1 MAAEHRTLGRLAAL
15 GSSLCLVFAIVIAV
29 PSVPS
34 AAQSEAGLVTS
45 DKEGWWNRLAGVEEE
60 EPAPAN
66 PLGGSP
72 APPPPSTVPEGAI
85 AVGALL
91 GEPDKIAALG
101 VVLPFEQGTVERLV
115 MTLALVEDEAAQG
128 GDPESGAIRACPV
141 TGFWVPEENGKFQ
154 NRPEADCEIA
164 NAPGTRN
171 EDGSWTFDLT
181 AVASLWVDPAAAL
194 FPNGVLL
201 EPVIEPPGSFQVSFA
216 GGPDGIAFDFAGEP
230 GDDADDPFGL
240 DGGGGGFGGGGFGGG
255 GGFDDSGGDTG
266 SFGGDASGGLSGGSF
281 DVGSAPAF
289 TAPDTP
295 PPAIEA
301 PDAGTAAPPTN
312 TGGDVAPGAPVGTQ
326 IGNTLGN
333 FPPGA
338 WVVLVLGLVLAF
350 LAALTLGPAGAAGAA
365 PRRAGGVSRVL
376 AQRTAQPTT

>member
-1 MAAEHRTLGRLAAL
+1 MAAEHRTLGRLAAV
-15 GSSLCLVFAIVIAV
+15 GSSLCLVLAIVIAV

-34 AAQSEAGLVTS
+34 AAQSEAGPVTS

-66 PLGGSP
+66 PLGASP
-72 APPPPSTVPEGAI
+72 APPPPSSVPEGAI
-85 AVGALL
+85 AVGAVL
-91 GEPDKIAALG
+91 GEPDKVAAVG
-101 VVLPFEQGTVERLV
+101 VVLPVEQGGTVARLV
-115 MTLALVEDEAAQG
+115 MTLGLVEDEAAQG
-128 GDPESGAIRACPV
+128 GTPESGAIRACAV

-164 NAPGTRN
+164 SAPGTRN

-181 AVASLWVDPAAAL
+181 AIASLWVDPAATI

-201 EPVIEPPGSFQVSFA
+201 EPVVEPPESFQVSFA

-240 DGGGGGFGGGGFGGG
+240 GGGG
-255 GGFDDSGGDTG
+255 GGFDGGGFGDSGNGGG
-266 SFGGDASGGLSGGSF
+266 SFGGGASGGSSGGSF
-281 DVGSAPAF
+281 DAGSPPAF

-295 PPAIEA
+295 PPVVEA

-312 TGGDVAPGAPVGTQ
+312 TGGGGVAPAAPVGTQ

-333 FPPGA
+333 FPAGA
-338 WVVLVLGLVLAF
+338 WVVLLLGLALAF
-350 LAALTLGPAGAAGAA
+350 LAALTLGPAGAAEAA

-376 AQRTAQPTT
+376 SQRTAQSTT